1 MKAERVIYF
10 GTGSCPQ
17 CKVWRPKY
25 EEKCK
30 ALGLTFQY
38 IDAEEEEDAL
48 TDLYRVRSIPFVVI
62 ECEGKAVET
71 GLAANLFKNLDN
83 YAGE

>member
-10 GTGSCPQ
+10 GTSSCPQ
-17 CKVWRPKY
+17 CKVWKPKY

-38 IDAEEEEDAL
+38 VDADGDDDTL
-48 TDLYRVRSIPFVVI
+48 VNLYRVRNIPFVVI
-62 ECEGKAVET
+62 ESGGQAVET
-71 GLAANLFKNLDN
+71 GLAAKLFGNLDSYDN
-83 YAGE
+83 K